1 MSRLTKTLVP
11 AAALLAAGFLAAGC
25 AQGGSVKSAVSSLS
39 SRSASI
45 SPPTFSP
52 GNGTPTPETS
62 TPAPESAPAAGQPTV
77 TSPAAAPAPGTQSQ
91 AATGSGSSLLW
102 LWIVLAVLV
111 IGVVAVLIARRSRRR
126 SATAADWRSQV
137 VDAYAKGSALY
148 DAMNMAGPPVAQ
160 AADGEASARW
170 ADIQRRA
177 GDLTQTL
184 YALRENAPDETERA
198 RVADVLASL
207 RAVQSALDAQRIQ
220 GGARAPQ
227 GARVHDLLL
236 SFEASLRALRSP
248 GEYTPYPPA

>member
-1 MSRLTKTLVP
+1 M
-11 AAALLAAGFLAAGC
+11 AILATGCLAAGC
-25 AQGGSVKSAVSSLS
+25 ARGGSVKSAVSSLS

-52 GNGTPTPETS
+52 GKGTPTPETS
-62 TPAPESAPAAGQPTV
+62 TPAPETAPAAGQPTV
-77 TSPAAAPAPGTQSQ
+77 TAPAVAPAPGSQSQ
-91 AATGSGSSLLW
+91 AASGSASSLLW
-102 LWIVLAVLV
+102 LWIVLAALAIGLV
-111 IGVVAVLIARRSRRR
+111 AALIARRSRRR
-126 SATAADWRSQV
+126 SATATWRSQV

-148 DAMNMAGPPVAQ
+148 DAMNLAGPLVAQ
-160 AADGEASARW
+160 AADAEASARW

-207 RAVQSALDAQRIQ
+207 QAVLSAVDAQRIQ

-227 GARVHDLLL
+227 GARAYDLLL

-248 GEYTPYPPA
+248 GEYAPYPPPGPMPGSGRPPAP